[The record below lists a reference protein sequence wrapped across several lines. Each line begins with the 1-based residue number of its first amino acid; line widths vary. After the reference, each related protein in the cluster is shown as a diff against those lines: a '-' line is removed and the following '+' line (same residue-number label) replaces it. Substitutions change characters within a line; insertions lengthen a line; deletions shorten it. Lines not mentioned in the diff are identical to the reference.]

1 MSTLFARAGAE
12 LSAFNDT
19 LSVGGDLDMAV
30 AAEIAAAGRRWLAAQ
45 RPAAVTFDLSAVD
58 KANSVALS
66 VLLEWL
72 RGCREH
78 AIPLSYIA
86 LSPALERLARLSGLD
101 ALISDPAAALSTSV

>member
-12 LSAFNDT
+12 LSASNDT

-30 AAEIAAAGRRWLAAQ
+30 AAEIAAAGRRWLAAL
-45 RPAAVTFDLSAVD
+45 RPAAVAFDLSAVD

-78 AIPLSYIA
+78 AIPLSHIA